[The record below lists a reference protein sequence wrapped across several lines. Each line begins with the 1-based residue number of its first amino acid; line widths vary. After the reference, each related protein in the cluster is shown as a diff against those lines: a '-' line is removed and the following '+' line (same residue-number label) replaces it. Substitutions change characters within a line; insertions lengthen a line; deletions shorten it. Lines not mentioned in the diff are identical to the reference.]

1 MKGNGERG
9 HSPTQLI
16 RRRVHSGADRLG
28 ETAVVRYRHRTSN
41 PGSAKEVGSSV
52 GPAPPAASGD
62 WMRSERGH
70 AGRRSFQLWV
80 IDGAGHTAGLA
91 TSPREYEERVVG
103 FFDRLLLADRPAD
116 LTGAALDSLMPS
128 SDDVSGITGTRAFE
142 VREMDGLSRAFE
154 GVEIP
159 ARTESLRYSFTS
171 GEPNAAAG
179 DWSAA
184 GVQLVLAPSH
194 TEATALVEV
203 LTTGEGWRTQSAAAT
218 AASSGPRSR
227 SGHVRFTETSRR
239 GHVAFTSVRQRSTA
253 PLTRTRRRRW
263 PGRALLGS
271 PSERP
276 DRASTPR
283 GRCRCLR
290 ARGAETA
297 MARGASD
304 PQATALDRSP
314 AGRVLGPVSAD
325 AERKARVAADTN
337 RRPARGRPSD
347 A

>member
-1 MKGNGERG
+1 MDTRG
-9 HSPTQLI
+9 VGLSAVGDRRRRTHGGSRHFSPRVRGA
-16 RRRVHSGADRLG
+16 RRRVLRPPTPRGSPRRSHRCGTRLAD
-28 ETAVVRYRHRTSN
+28 AVVRRRQRHHWN
-41 PGSAKEVGSSV
+41 PGF
-52 GPAPPAASGD
+52 
-62 WMRSERGH
+62 R
-70 AGRRSFQLWV
+70 
-80 IDGAGHTAGLA
+80 GAGDGWAL
-91 TSPREYEERVVG
+91 TS
-103 FFDRLLLADRPAD
+103 
-116 LTGAALDSLMPS
+116 
-128 SDDVSGITGTRAFE
+128 
-142 VREMDGLSRAFE
+142 FE

-171 GEPNAAAG
+171 GDPNAAAG

-184 GVQLVLAPSH
+184 GVQLVLAPSD

-239 GHVAFTSVRQRSTA
+239 DHVAFTSVRQRSTA

-290 ARGAETA
+290 ARGADCD
-297 MARGASD
+297 G
-304 PQATALDRSP
+304 
-314 AGRVLGPVSAD
+314 AGRPTDHGRRRSIGVQPAASWGRSQLMPSG
-325 AERKARVAADTN
+325 RRV
-337 RRPARGRPSD
+337 
-347 A
+347 